1 MTNQEFSSEFDI
13 LYNNIMS
20 NKAPGLDEYE
30 KSVFLTKAQEEIV
43 ISSYTGKNPFGDSF
57 EENEEVRRYLSSLVR
72 TYSTNTIVTDIEGIS
87 KSSVFFR
94 LPEDLWFITYESV
107 IPEDSQLGCKNGKEM
122 TVIPVSQDDYFR
134 TYRNPFRGPSSSRVL
149 RLDVEDRL
157 VELISDYKIS
167 KYLIRY
173 IERPEPIIL
182 INLPPNL
189 SINGVSTE
197 TECKL
202 DSVIHRAILDRA
214 VQLAIY
220 SMTPNTSK

>member
-43 ISSYTGKNPFGDSF
+43 ISFYTGKNPLGDSF
-57 EENEEVRRYLSSLVR
+57 EENEEIRRYLSNLVK
-72 TYSTNTIVTDIEGIS
+72 TYITTDVKMEHTGLS
-87 KSSVFFR
+87 KDSVFFE
-94 LPEDLWFITYESV
+94 LPKNLWFITYESV
-107 IPEDSQLGCKNGKEM
+107 VPEDDRLGCKNGKEM
-122 TVIPVSQDDYFR
+122 SVLPISQDDY
-134 TYRNPFRGPSSSRVL
+134 YKIYKNPFRGPSDSRVL
-149 RLDVEDRL
+149 RLDVDDRL
-157 VELISDYKIS
+157 VEIVSKYRVV

-182 INLPPNL
+182 SDLPFNLTIN
-189 SINGVSTE
+189 SISIE

-220 SMTPNTSK
+220 SMAPNANK